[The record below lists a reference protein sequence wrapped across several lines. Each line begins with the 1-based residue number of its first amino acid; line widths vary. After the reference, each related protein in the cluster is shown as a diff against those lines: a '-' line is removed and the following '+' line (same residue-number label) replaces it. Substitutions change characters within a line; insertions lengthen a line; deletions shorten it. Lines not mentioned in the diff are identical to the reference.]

1 LVGINSWETEGHDRQ
16 DMGLPG
22 LTNRLV
28 QEVLKADPNA
38 IVVNQSGK

>member
-1 LVGINSWETEGHDRQ
+1 ME
-16 DMGLPG
+16 LPG